1 MKNLRFMVI
10 AFLVGLTIFFN
21 IERLDLARQNEID
34 LDSAVYVLGFL
45 AGVLILG
52 VPAVGRIKLSAHVVG
67 WSAIYMIVKSVL
79 YFSFE
84 GRPLLGGIYTYLS
97 VTELSLLLIS
107 IWLAHKLA
115 HAIRDFEDAVET
127 ITFAGSTHH
136 IQEVA
141 EANEVI
147 QTEMFRS
154 RHNHHPLSVIVIEP
168 ESASIRSSLHR
179 LVREA
184 QQSMMSH
191 YITNNL
197 AMLLSQQLRRSDLVL
212 EQRDADRVVLVCP
225 DTNKTDSE
233 VLVEYIGDVVTK
245 QMGLTIKCGTAS
257 FPQEALTFEALV
269 EQAVQQVAQFE
280 PLPEVMP
287 AVSSKNGKI
296 KVAGHSSIA

>member
-1 MKNLRFMVI
+1 MKHMRLIII
-10 AFLVGLTIFFN
+10 AFLVGFTVFFN
-21 IERLDLARQNEID
+21 IERLDLAQQNEID

-45 AGVLILG
+45 AGLLILG
-52 VPAVGRIKLSAHVVG
+52 IPAFGRVRLPIHIAG
-67 WSAIYMIVKSVL
+67 WSATYVVVKLILFV
-79 YFSFE
+79 FFE

-115 HAIRDFEDAVET
+115 HAIRDFEDAVKT
-127 ITFAGSTHH
+127 VTFAGSDHH
-136 IQEVA
+136 IRGIT

-168 ESASIRSSLHR
+168 DTVSIRSSLHR

-184 QQSMMSH
+184 QQSMMNH

-197 AMLLSQQLRRSDLVL
+197 AMLLNQQLRRSDLVL
-212 EQRDADRVVLVCP
+212 EQRDANRVVLVCP

-233 VLVEYIGDVVTK
+233 VLVEYIGDVVAR

-257 FPQEALTFEALV
+257 FPQEALTFEELV
-269 EQAVQQVAQFE
+269 DRAGQDITQFE
-280 PLPEVMP
+280 PLPELP
-287 AVSSKNGKI
+287 LATQSKNGKV